1 MNKITT
7 MAAAVL
13 AAVFISS
20 CGNRANAPENETDL
34 SVAHK
39 YTNPTPGEF
48 PILGWFSI
56 RGNENQTRERYLE
69 MAECGF
75 NLSLPYV
82 DSLSEVRLALDASRG
97 TGVRIIAKCA
107 ELDSL
112 PEQTVGELMSHPS
125 LAGYFFKDEPHME
138 LYGQL
143 ADRVRRVRAVDD
155 SKMLYLNLFPT
166 YAGPVLLGTD
176 SYNEYISRFIEYV
189 GTGMVSYDH
198 YSITADTLGH
208 TALNPDYYKNLE
220 IVSEESRR
228 AGVPFWAFALSTAH
242 YSFPAATREHL
253 RLQMFSNLAYGA
265 QGVEYFTYWQF
276 PGLGESQDVPITN
289 AGQRGTSWYIVR
301 DLNREIRALT
311 PVFLGAEV
319 VGVWH
324 SGDSIPEG
332 TRRLESLPQGIK
344 SLKAEGGSG
353 VLVSHLRN
361 GHDEYMM
368 VVNRD
373 LHHQQRLTVEA
384 EDGAEYVVADGNMV
398 DYDKMS
404 PQHLMAPGDYVLLK
418 LPDPATTRN

>member
-1 MNKITT
+1 
-7 MAAAVL
+7 
-13 AAVFISS
+13 
-20 CGNRANAPENETDL
+20 
-34 SVAHK
+34 
-39 YTNPTPGEF
+39 
-48 PILGWFSI
+48 
-56 RGNENQTRERYLE
+56 

-176 SYNEYISRFIEYV
+176 SYNEYISRFIDDV

-198 YSITADTLGH
+198 YSITADTLGN

-220 IVSEESRR
+220 SVSEESRR

-344 SLKAEGGSG
+344 SLEAEGGNG

-384 EDGAEYVVADGNMV
+384 EDGAEYVSPDGNTV
-398 DYDKMS
+398 DYGKIS
-404 PQHLMAPGDYVLLK
+404 PQHLLAPGDYVLLK
-418 LPDPATTRN
+418 LPSATTRS

>member
-56 RGNENQTRERYLE
+56 RGSENQTRERYLE

-176 SYNEYISRFIEYV
+176 SYNEYISRFIKDV

-208 TALNPDYYKNLE
+208 TALNPRNRIGRVAPRRCSILG
-220 IVSEESRR
+220 IRTVNCALQLPCRHSRTSEAADVQQSCIRR
-228 AGVPFWAFALSTAH
+228 AGCGIFHLLAVSRPRGVAGCPNHKRRST
-242 YSFPAATREHL
+242 R
-253 RLQMFSNLAYGA
+253 
-265 QGVEYFTYWQF
+265 
-276 PGLGESQDVPITN
+276 
-289 AGQRGTSWYIVR
+289 YIVVH
-301 DLNREIRALT
+301 RA
-311 PVFLGAEV
+311 
-319 VGVWH
+319 
-324 SGDSIPEG
+324 
-332 TRRLESLPQGIK
+332 
-344 SLKAEGGSG
+344 
-353 VLVSHLRN
+353 
-361 GHDEYMM
+361 
-368 VVNRD
+368 
-373 LHHQQRLTVEA
+373 
-384 EDGAEYVVADGNMV
+384 
-398 DYDKMS
+398 
-404 PQHLMAPGDYVLLK
+404 
-418 LPDPATTRN
+418 